1 MGDHVNTKK
10 NTLKRHK
17 AGFSESRDIRVER
30 ARRVTFKNYIQEL
43 EEDLLEQELQ
53 DDTDLDSLVEE

>member
-10 NTLKRHK
+10 NTLKRHQ